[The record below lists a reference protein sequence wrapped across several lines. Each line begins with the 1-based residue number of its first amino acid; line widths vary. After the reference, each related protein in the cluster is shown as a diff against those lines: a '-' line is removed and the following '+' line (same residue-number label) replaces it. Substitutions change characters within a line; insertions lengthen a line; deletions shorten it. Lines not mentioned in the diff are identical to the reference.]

1 MTSVIQSDQPVCQG
15 CGVPL
20 SPDENYCCED
30 CTDWWALNGVEVS
43 EHLRSE
49 SDGESA

>member
-15 CGVPL
+15 CGIPL

-30 CTDWWALNGVEVS
+30 CSARWLMQADKQE
-43 EHLRSE
+43 RSE
-49 SDGESA
+49 SDDESA

>member
-1 MTSVIQSDQPVCQG
+1 MSEESVCQG

-49 SDGESA
+49 SDEITQKP